1 MVQDLQREVESFEL
15 PDLEAE
21 YNDEEGD
28 RLDDALDK
36 YNQIRQSLAETQ
48 VIFKIWAL
56 KFMITSRQR
65 QKRFASVGTS
75 WIRMCQS

>member
-1 MVQDLQREVESFEL
+1 MQDLQREVESFEL

-21 YNDEEGD
+21 YTDEEGD

-48 VIFKIWAL
+48 VLFKMWRSN
-56 KFMITSRQR
+56 F
-65 QKRFASVGTS
+65 
-75 WIRMCQS
+75 

>member
-1 MVQDLQREVESFEL
+1 MQDLQREVESFEL

-21 YNDEEGD
+21 YTDEEGD

-48 VIFKIWAL
+48 VLFKMWAL
-56 KFMITSRQR
+56 KFVIGSRRR
-65 QKRFASVGTS
+65 QKRFACVGTS
-75 WIRMCQS
+75 WTRMCQS